1 MLLTDNIINT
11 LEQFQEMK
19 NFQFLK
25 VGDYYENNTSI
36 LSSLISTNKISLLQ
50 I

>member
-25 VGDYYENNTSI
+25 VGDYMKNTSI
-36 LSSLISTNKISLLQ
+36 LSSLISTNKVSLLQ